1 MVRAFGQPA
10 RKPLTRPDA
19 SRIRSRIGLF
29 WFGRPHRNLTTSDV
43 SGLAAFFERLFG
55 FKRFLER
62 GSGAFTILGNDEDFV
77 LTLMKPKKNDPE
89 RYPETFHV
97 GFYLDDPAAVR
108 TKHDELA
115 DAGLSPG
122 EIQAAERSGRG
133 THFYCTA
140 PGNVLVEIATP
151 RDRNDS
157 GIVRAERWGV
167 DLAGSASLLILS
179 PVNLKWPWQTLA
191 VLSWQPLTPKAG
203 IGGKYNRGVGG
214 RRLSAK

>member
-1 MVRAFGQPA
+1 MKAMQL
-10 RKPLTRPDA
+10 KHL
-19 SRIRSRIGLF
+19 
-29 WFGRPHRNLTTSDV
+29 NLTTSDV
-43 SGLAAFFERLFG
+43 SGLAAFFERFFG

-62 GSGAFTILGNDEDFV
+62 GSGAFTILGNDENFV

-151 RDRNDS
+151 SRRRAIGTIPGLS
-157 GIVRAERWGV
+157 GPSAGGSIWRVRPRCSFC
-167 DLAGSASLLILS
+167 LRSI
-179 PVNLKWPWQTLA
+179 
-191 VLSWQPLTPKAG
+191 
-203 IGGKYNRGVGG
+203 
-214 RRLSAK
+214 